1 MTPGSTGS
9 CVDAICIAVHNTV
22 DKVGRN
28 CFKPLTRP
36 EQACYYRRFSGETS
50 QMSAFV
56 IDAFEFSRSNGLREG
71 ATPVAEMQRLT
82 SDLADNSGTLTWAIQ
97 GGVLREGYPSLTLSV
112 AGPVQLVCQ
121 RCLAPFA
128 YTLDSST
135 MLVLGKDDEEADQIE
150 EIQDNESI
158 DVIVGSRTCDIRELL
173 EDEALLAL
181 PQVPKH
187 DVCPATPMLDA
198 LKSDK
203 PSPFASLQ
211 NLKSE

>member
-1 MTPGSTGS
+1 MIVRERFRLAGMNREFVPTRLDVTGFAEAAATLHGSDPVVGYARLSAELAESAPDAQVAWTAEGESRTGS
-9 CVDAICIAVHNTV
+9 D
-22 DKVGRN
+22 
-28 CFKPLTRP
+28 
-36 EQACYYRRFSGETS
+36 
-50 QMSAFV
+50 
-56 IDAFEFSRSNGLREG
+56 G
-71 ATPVAEMQRLT
+71 APVSWLHLHAE
-82 SDLADNSGTLTWAIQ
+82 ATL
-97 GGVLREGYPSLTLSV
+97 PF
-112 AGPVQLVCQ
+112 VCQ

-128 YTLDSST
+128 YPLESST

-150 EIQDNESI
+150 EILDNESI
-158 DVIVGSRTCDIRELL
+158 DVIVGSRTCDIRDLL

-203 PSPFASLQ
+203 PSPFAGLQ